1 MSEEQ
6 TVVAESEE
14 THIDPKIERMINDT
28 ITKALHRK
36 LKDIQPQPQA
46 KPVVPEAST
55 LSNIADINQ
64 LKRELDALRAEREE
78 EKRIMA
84 EMSKQKQV
92 SEKLVLHDIVNPQ
105 VQKLV
110 FKHLEENLVIE
121 NNKVFYKDEDGEILP
136 LEAGIQKF
144 AESELGKAL
153 RPAKSVQF
161 QQPTTKK
168 RVIVDAP
175 PTGLSA
181 YERNKWYENQSTNK

>member
-1 MSEEQ
+1 MKTKPIVSELPKS
-6 TVVAESEE
+6 ES
-14 THIDPKIERMINDT
+14 
-28 ITKALHRK
+28 
-36 LKDIQPQPQA
+36 
-46 KPVVPEAST
+46 

-136 LEAGIQKF
+136 LEVGIQKF

-153 RPAKSVQF
+153 RPAKSSQF
-161 QQPTTKK
+161 QQPATKK
-168 RVIVDAP
+168 KVVVDSP
-175 PTGLSA
+175 PAGLSA
-181 YERNKWYENQSTNK
+181 YERNKWYENQSTKK